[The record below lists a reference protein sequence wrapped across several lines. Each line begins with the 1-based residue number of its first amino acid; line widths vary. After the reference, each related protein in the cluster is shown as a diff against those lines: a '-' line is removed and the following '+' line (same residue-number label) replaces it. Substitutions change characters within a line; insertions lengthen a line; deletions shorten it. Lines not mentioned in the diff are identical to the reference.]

1 MRMNESLGRD
11 RVEGNTTHST
21 IPMDD
26 VILIDTGNMS
36 DVYRI
41 PFYFWI
47 LRKITTLL
55 EYIVIWY
62 GRSTKYRDRYWNQST
77 KTKTSSML

>member
-1 MRMNESLGRD
+1 MNESLGRD

-26 VILIDTGNMS
+26 VILIVTGNMS

-47 LRKITTLL
+47 LRKISLL
-55 EYIVIWY
+55 FLSI
-62 GRSTKYRDRYWNQST
+62 
-77 KTKTSSML
+77 L